1 MLIKNKQELLD
12 MVGVRDEGH
21 LQKTLFK
28 GTDCGIV
35 AGFSQ
40 EKIKEEE
47 RVYILKLHPTKLQA
61 GKRDRLAWEITHYHQ
76 GTTPLLS
83 HRDSPIPYGV
93 GEYLLA
99 YPMAGITAPQPPSPG
114 SAAFLGGATFK
125 EKWGRAEFSWETRKE
140 AQQGLRD
147 LKDSRICKIT
157 FKGKHAY
164 LTVKI
169 PEKIYGPVFFAGGY
183 CEGCD
188 WEIETHYLPFPM
200 TEKMFWQTINKA
212 DKEGMEMWRQTH
224 GCEKCFPDGTCD
236 EWGNEFNGGESG
248 GPIDPDCSNCQG
260 DGIVL

>member
-1 MLIKNKQELLD
+1 MLIKNKEELIK
-12 MVGVRDEGH
+12 MVGVHTEDQ

-28 GTDCGIV
+28 STDCGIV

-40 EKIKEEE
+40 EKIKEED
-47 RVYILKLHPTKLQA
+47 RVYVLKLNPTKILA
-61 GKRDRLAWEITHYHQ
+61 GKKERIAWEITHYHQ

-83 HRDSPIPYGV
+83 HRDTPMPYGV

-99 YPMAGITAPQPPSPG
+99 YPMAGIKAPNPPQAG
-114 SAAFLGGATFK
+114 SAAFFGGDFLR
-125 EKWGRAEFSWETRKE
+125 EGECLEEFSWETRKE
-140 AQQGLRD
+140 AQDGLRD
-147 LKDSRICKIT
+147 LKDSRILKLT
-157 FKGKHAY
+157 FRGKHAY
-164 LTVKI
+164 LTIKI

-200 TEKMFWQTINKA
+200 TEKMFWETVGKA
-212 DKEGMEMWRQTH
+212 DKEGVEAWRQTH

-236 EWGNEFNGGESG
+236 EWGNEFNGGELG
-248 GPIDPDCSNCQG
+248 GPIDPDCANCHG